1 MRYNPICV
9 EGSVCDNAPCNRPDD
24 RVAANVVALGKF
36 KLMMEAKDMAVIG
49 CVLF

>member
-24 RVAANVVALGKF
+24 RVAASVVALGKL
-36 KLMMEAKDMAVIG
+36 LMMEAKDMVVIR